1 MGNHLIM
8 SDEREVVGLKKQL
21 GTVQILLYGVGTM
34 LGAGIYVLVGKVA
47 GYAGTLAPLSF
58 LIAGV
63 LAGITAYSYSLLTP
77 RFPKS
82 GGEIVYV
89 HKAFNSKQL
98 ATLVGWGVIF
108 TGFISAAA
116 ILKGFVGYLD
126 VFLEMP
132 DALVIIVSMTLLSML
147 AIWGIGESLN
157 VIGFITLIEVGGLLF
172 VIFVAGIDLEKFT
185 SQFSQ
190 MFMSAAGYDVF
201 AVFQGAFL
209 AFYAFVGFEDLANV
223 AEEAK
228 DPKKSMPVAIMGSLF
243 IALFLYI
250 AVAVVAVISL
260 PLNQLSST
268 DAPMAEIV
276 ANKGQHY
283 AYFISVI
290 SLVAVLNGVLAQ
302 LIMGSRVLYGMAG
315 QNSAPKLLYQ
325 VHKKYRTPVLATL
338 LIAIGIVV
346 LAIFVPIVQLA
357 NTTSYVIISVFALV
371 NLSQSKLAY
380 NDYGKIKCWRNRKFL
395 LPLIGALLCIVFLV
409 YKIIAIL

>member
-1 MGNHLIM
+1 MKSEKEN
-8 SDEREVVGLKKQL
+8 VGLKKQL

-63 LAGITAYSYSLLTP
+63 LAGLTAYSYSLLSP

-82 GGEIVYV
+82 GGEIDYV
-89 HKAFNSKQL
+89 DNAFNSKSL
-98 ATLVGWGVIF
+98 ATLVGWSVIF

-116 ILKGFVGYLD
+116 IIKGFVGYLD
-126 VFLEMP
+126 VFIELP
-132 DALVIIVSMTLLSML
+132 DALVIIVTMTLLCLL

-157 VIGFITLIEVGGLLF
+157 VIGFITLIEIGGLIF
-172 VIFVAGIDLEKFT
+172 VIVIAGVDLEKFT

-190 MFMSAAGYDVF
+190 MFIKAPGYDIF

-228 DPKKSMPVAIMGSLF
+228 DPKKSMPVAIMGSFF

-250 AVAVVAVISL
+250 TVAIIAVMSL
-260 PLNQLSST
+260 PINELST
-268 DAPMAEIV
+268 TNAPMADILSS
-276 ANKGQHY
+276 KGQQY
-283 AYFISVI
+283 VYIISLI

-302 LIMGSRVLYGMAG
+302 VIMGSRVLYGLAERH
-315 QNSAPKLLYQ
+315 NAPKLFHQ
-325 VHKKYRTPVLATL
+325 VHKKFQTPLQATVV
-338 LIAIGIVV
+338 ISIGIMV

-357 NTTSYVIISVFALV
+357 NTTSYVIISVFVLV
-371 NLSQSKLAY
+371 NLSQAKLAF
-380 NDYGKIKCWRNRKFL
+380 NDFGKYKCWSTTKFV
-395 LPLIGALLCIVFLV
+395 LPLIAALLCIVFLV
-409 YKIIAIL
+409 YKILAVL

>member
-1 MGNHLIM
+1 MGNHEIM
-8 SDEREVVGLKKQL
+8 SVEKEAVGLKKQL

-58 LIAGV
+58 LIAGI
-63 LAGITAYSYSLLTP
+63 LAGLTAYSYSLLSP

-89 HKAFNSKQL
+89 KSAFNSKRL
-98 ATLVGWGVIF
+98 ASLVGWGVIF

-116 ILKGFVGYLD
+116 IIKGFVGYLD
-126 VFLEMP
+126 VFIEIP
-132 DALVIIVSMTLLSML
+132 DALVIIVSLTLLCIL
-147 AIWGIGESLN
+147 AILGIGESLN
-157 VIGFITLIEVGGLLF
+157 VIGLITLIEVGGLIF
-172 VIFVAGIDLEKFT
+172 VIFVAGIDMEKFT
-185 SQFSQ
+185 SQFSE
-190 MFMSAAGYDVF
+190 MFIKAPGYDVF

-228 DPKKSMPVAIMGSLF
+228 NPKKSMPVAIMGSLF

-260 PLNQLSST
+260 PLNELYST

-276 ANKGQHY
+276 AQKGEQY
-283 AYFISVI
+283 AYIISVI

-302 LIMGSRVLYGMAG
+302 VIMGSRVLYGLAG
-315 QNSAPKLLYQ
+315 QNSAPKMFHK
-325 VHKKYRTPVLATL
+325 VHKKYRTPLLATIV
-338 LIAIGIVV
+338 IALGIVV
-346 LAIFVPIVQLA
+346 LAIFVPIVDLA
-357 NTTSYVIISVFALV
+357 NATSYVIISVFTLV
-371 NLSQSKLAY
+371 NLSQSKLAFS
-380 NDYGKIKCWRNRKFL
+380 DIGKKKCWRSRKFI
-395 LPLIGALLCIVFLV
+395 LPLLAALLCIVFLG
-409 YKIIAIL
+409 YKILAEV

>member
-1 MGNHLIM
+1 MNKEEKEEI
-8 SDEREVVGLKKQL
+8 GLKKQL

-47 GYAGTLAPLSF
+47 GYSGSLAPLSF
-58 LIAGV
+58 LLAGV
-63 LAGITAYSYSLLTP
+63 LAGLTAYSYSLLSP

-89 HKAFNSKQL
+89 KNAFNSKAL
-98 ATLVGWGVIF
+98 ATLVGWGVIL

-116 ILKGFVGYLD
+116 IIKGFVGYLD
-126 VFLEMP
+126 MFIALP
-132 DALVIIVSMTLLSML
+132 DALVIIFSMVILSII

-157 VIGFITLIEVGGLLF
+157 IIGLITIIEVGGLIF
-172 VIFVAGIDLEKFT
+172 VIAVAGVDIEQLT
-185 SQFSQ
+185 SNFSE
-190 MFMSAAGYDVF
+190 MFVTAPGYDVF

-250 AVAVVAVISL
+250 AVAVVAVLSL
-260 PLNQLSST
+260 PLNELVAT
-268 DAPMAEIV
+268 NAPMADIL
-276 ANKGQHY
+276 AHKGQHY
-283 AYFISVI
+283 VYIISLI

-302 LIMGSRVLYGMAG
+302 VIMGSRVLYGLAG
-315 QNSAPKLLYQ
+315 QSNALKWFYK
-325 VHKKYRTPVLATL
+325 VHAKYRTPLRATVV
-338 LIAIGIVV
+338 IALGIVV

-357 NTTSYVIISVFALV
+357 NATSYVIISVFTLV
-371 NLSQSKLAY
+371 NLSQTILAY
-380 NDYGKIKCWRNRKFL
+380 KDFGPRRCWISPKYL
-395 LPLIGALLCIVFLV
+395 IPLIAAVLCVVFLG
-409 YKIIAIL
+409 YKLLA